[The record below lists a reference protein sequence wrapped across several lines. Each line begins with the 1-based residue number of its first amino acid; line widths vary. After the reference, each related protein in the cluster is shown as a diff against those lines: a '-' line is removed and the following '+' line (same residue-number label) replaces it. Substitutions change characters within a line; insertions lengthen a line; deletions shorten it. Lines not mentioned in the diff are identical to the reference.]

1 MQIIFAERMGFCRGV
16 RRAFDATMALAQ
28 QLGDTAGATYM
39 LGDLVHN
46 RQVVARISEAGVMQ
60 AEHTEA
66 LSGARVIIRT
76 HGEAKEAIDQL
87 VAANNQIID
96 LTCGVVKSVREKA
109 VDLQQRHPAIVV
121 VGKKDHPEVQGL
133 VSYLQNPHV
142 VMEPEEAQKLPDY
155 PSVGVVEQTTI
166 GRQRFERVRA
176 ALVTKYG
183 KDRVEALDTIC
194 PHTDENQSASR
205 DVAKRCD
212 IILVV
217 GDTHSS
223 NSRRLL
229 EVCQEENPR
238 SHFLSCAGEIDPSW
252 FPPEGGE
259 RWETLKVGITAG
271 ASTPDWTI
279 DGIAAKVRELAG
291 LKEQEAVRED

>member
-1 MQIIFAERMGFCRGV
+1 M

-28 QLGDTAGATYM
+28 QLGDKAGETYM

-46 RQVVARISEAGVMQ
+46 EQVVARISEAGILQ
-60 AEHTEA
+60 AKSPEA
-66 LSGARVIIRT
+66 LSDARVIIRT
-76 HGEAKEAIDQL
+76 HGEAKEVIDLL
-87 VAANNQIID
+87 VAANNQIVD

-109 VDLQQRHPAIVV
+109 VGLQQRHPAVIV

-133 VSYLQNPHV
+133 VSYLKNPHV
-142 VMEPEEAQKLPDY
+142 VTEPEEAQKLPDY
-155 PSVGVVEQTTI
+155 ASVGVVEQTTI
-166 GRQRFERVRA
+166 ERHRYERVRA
-176 ALVTKYG
+176 ALVDKYG
-183 KDRVEALDTIC
+183 EGSVEALDTIC

-217 GDTHSS
+217 GDAHSS

-238 SHFLSCAGEIDPSW
+238 SHFLSCVGEIDPSW
-252 FPPEGGE
+252 FPPEGGK
-259 RWETLKVGITAG
+259 RWETLEVGITAG

-279 DGIAAKVRELAG
+279 EGIAAKVRELAG
-291 LKEQEAVRED
+291 LKE

>member
-1 MQIIFAERMGFCRGV
+1 M
-16 RRAFDATMALAQ
+16 RRAFNATMALAH
-28 QLGDTAGATYM
+28 QLGVAAGETYM

-46 RQVVARISEAGVMQ
+46 RQVVERVAEAGVLQ
-60 AEHTEA
+60 AERPEA
-66 LSGARVIIRT
+66 LSNARVIVRT
-76 HGEAKEAIDQL
+76 HGEARNAIDLL
-87 VAANNQIID
+87 VAANNQIVD

-109 VDLQQRHPAIVV
+109 VDLQQRHPAIIV

-142 VMEPEEAQKLPDY
+142 VMEPEEVQNLPDY
-155 PSVGVVEQTTI
+155 ASVGVVEQTTI
-166 GRQRFERVRA
+166 ERNRFEKVRA
-176 ALVTKYG
+176 ALAEKYG
-183 KDRVEALDTIC
+183 EGGVEALDTIC

-217 GDTHSS
+217 GDAHSS

-229 EVCQEENPR
+229 EVCREENPR
-238 SHFLSCAGEIDPSW
+238 SHFLSCAGEINPSW
-252 FPPEGGE
+252 FPPEGDE
-259 RWETLKVGITAG
+259 RWETLEVGITAG

-291 LKEQEAVRED
+291 VKEKKAVRED

>member
-1 MQIIFAERMGFCRGV
+1 VQIIFAERMGFCRGV

-28 QLGDTAGATYM
+28 QLGDTAGDTHV

-46 RQVVARISEAGVMQ
+46 EQVVARISEAGILP
-60 AEHTEA
+60 AKSPEG
-66 LSGARVIIRT
+66 LNGARVIIRT
-76 HGEAKEAIDQL
+76 HGEAKEAVDLL
-87 VAANNQIID
+87 VAANNQIVD

-109 VDLQQRHPAIVV
+109 VDLQQRHPAVIV

-133 VSYLQNPHV
+133 VSYLKNPHV
-142 VMEPEEAQKLPDY
+142 VTEPEEVQKLPDY
-155 PSVGVVEQTTI
+155 ASVGVVEQTTI
-166 GRQRFERVRA
+166 ERHRYERVHA
-176 ALVTKYG
+176 ALAEKYG
-183 KDRVEALDTIC
+183 AGGVEALDTIC

-205 DVAKRCD
+205 DVAMRCD

-217 GDTHSS
+217 GDAHSS

-229 EVCQEENPR
+229 EVCREENPR

-252 FPPEGGE
+252 FPPGGDK
-259 RWETLKVGITAG
+259 RWEALEVGITAG

-291 LKEQEAVRED
+291 LKE